1 MWPILSKSEVGHEEQ
16 AYHLVLGRMAPE
28 STYNVVIPD
37 LAAQAEQ
44 YFKFIYLICAREEDH
59 FQATSRNYQLYLAL
73 FRETL
78 DEFH

>member
-1 MWPILSKSEVGHEEQ
+1 MGHEEQ
-16 AYHLVLGRMAPE
+16 VYHLVLGRRALE
-28 STYNVVIPD
+28 STYVVIPD

-44 YFKFIYLICAREEDH
+44 YSKFTYLICAREEDH
-59 FQATSRNYQLYLAL
+59 VQATSRNCQFYLVL